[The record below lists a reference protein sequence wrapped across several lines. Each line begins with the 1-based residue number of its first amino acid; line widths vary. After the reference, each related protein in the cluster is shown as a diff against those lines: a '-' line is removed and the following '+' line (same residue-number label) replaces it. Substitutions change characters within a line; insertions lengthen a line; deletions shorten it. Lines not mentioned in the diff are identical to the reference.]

1 MEESQEKAEY
11 LAYLEDCMDRTITV
25 FREKA
30 LVLAAKADY
39 PMFSGAD
46 YQRWFIEEMVADA
59 AGFAGTEIIRRV
71 IGSAKV
77 KDITSLEDGAR
88 VRAERIAVRAAKT
101 MMLTMQRPGM
111 DPKEYTEALRAAAK
125 LD

>member
-1 MEESQEKAEY
+1 
-11 LAYLEDCMDRTITV
+11 MDRTITV